1 MSVFEAL
8 YKWNYSTC
16 PLLDLVS
23 VVPCTKLTGVKP
35 CTKATDV
42 EPSTKVFS
50 GTECVPQQPGPKEDM
65 LNNSIYIKLQK
76 QTKLIYGVINLNM
89 WLHFEVVIR
98 KGHQD
103 FWDVSSDFVW
113 VPLAL

>member
-1 MSVFEAL
+1 MVAVGHTLFQRRPWYWAPHLWPWYKAL
-8 YKWNYSTC
+8 HLSTWYR
-16 PLLDLVS
+16 
-23 VVPCTKLTGVKP
+23 
-35 CTKATDV
+35 A
-42 EPSTKVFS
+42 
-50 GTECVPQQPGPKEDM
+50 PQKPGPKEDM